1 MQRTEVS
8 SGQIRS
14 IGYDEA
20 ARTLEVEF
28 TSGGVY
34 VYRDVPPEAYQDFM
48 NADSKGRYFAIFVR
62 ANYEYER
69 LHAEGC
75 GKYLDC
81 KVVNCVCF
89 CHAKKEV
96 KREIPNPNLEKEL
109 KASIKAAKA
118 KKRQAS

>member
-62 ANYEYER
+62 ANYEYQR
-69 LHAEGC
+69 LHVEGC
-75 GKYLDC
+75 GKYLEC
-81 KVVNCVCF
+81 KVVNCSCF
-89 CHAKKEV
+89 CHAVKK
-96 KREIPNPNLEKEL
+96 EIPNPDLAPALRK
-109 KASIKAAKA
+109 SIKQLKS
-118 KKRQAS
+118 KKKNI